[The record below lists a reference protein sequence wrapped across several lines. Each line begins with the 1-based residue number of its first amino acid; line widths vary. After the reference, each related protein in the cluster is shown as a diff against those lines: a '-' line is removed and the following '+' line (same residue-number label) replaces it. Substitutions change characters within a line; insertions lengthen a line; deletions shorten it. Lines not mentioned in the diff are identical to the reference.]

1 MEDTLIQSFKDEKC
15 DDESNLYSK
24 KCNKLLLKKEILE
37 REYLR
42 DHPDENENLYP
53 NLNDPEFN
61 VKLASKKEFNDYKYD
76 GTLHDIKSRAD
87 ELSKSPFELA
97 PHQMFIKNYLSFQT
111 PYNSL
116 LLYHQLGTGKTCSA
130 IGVTEE
136 MRSYLRDVGIT
147 KRIIIVASPNVQ
159 ENFKLQLFDERKLT
173 SVNGVW
179 KMDGCLGNKFLKEI
193 NPTNVTGIPKDK
205 IISQIKTLIDKS
217 YLFRGYEGFSNY
229 INKVSG
235 IENPNITEKQIIRN
249 LQSEFSNRMIVID
262 EVHNIRT
269 TQDNANKKVA
279 DQLTKLVQNVDN
291 IRLLLLSA
299 TPMYNSVRE
308 IIWLLNLM
316 NINDR
321 RGKIFIKDIFDNKGK
336 FKKNGEELL
345 RTKATGY
352 VSYVRGENPYTFPF
366 RVYPNIFSPKHSFN
380 ELKYPSYQM
389 NGKYIPVINRLRSLK
404 KVIYISEISKYQ
416 DFVYNIMI
424 KTLQDRLRNENDGN
438 NDIMSKFE
446 NLDSFNYTLL
456 QIPLEAL
463 IMTYP
468 AEGIEDYASKL
479 DNIRKEIYSI
489 DEELEKDDVENE
501 EAKVEVIN
509 EVEDDEKFTLK
520 EPISQNPSVKVDEE
534 EKVKIDITE
543 KPSSEGSIPSEEYD
557 ELQKG
562 GENEEIYVDTSSLT
576 GKKGLNRI
584 MNFVDSQNPKMKGS
598 FSYKS
603 LKYGRIFSPDEIGK
617 YSTKIKS
624 VCNSIANSEG
634 IVLIYSQWLDS
645 GLIPMALALEEMG
658 FTRAIGNSL
667 FENSP
672 VSPID
677 YISMKSKEETNTDA
691 FSSAKYAFITG
702 DPRLSPNNVDEI
714 NLLTGENNVNGKMA
728 KVVLIS
734 KAASEGIDLKNIRQ
748 VHILEPWYTMSRIE
762 QIIGRAVR
770 SFSHQKLPFE
780 KRNVEIFLHGTILK
794 DKDVEATDLYIYRLA
809 EYKAQQIGEVTRVL
823 KESAV
828 DCLLNTEQNNFAQEN
843 MNMKVQQEL
852 SDGQIIDEFKVGDM
866 SYSAMCDYMESCS
879 IKCVPNK
886 LINEEDIK
894 YSTYDEG
901 YIRINSEKIIQ
912 KIKNLMKE
920 SFFYKKSDLMAKLN
934 YPKAYPHVEIY
945 AALTHLI
952 TDATEIIMDKY
963 NRQGKLIN
971 IGEYYLFQPLELTNK
986 NASIYDRSVPIDYK
1000 PVAIQI
1006 NSKKTD
1012 VEPKT
1017 SINVES
1023 AKNVENKIE
1032 EEELN
1037 VLKLNQ
1043 EINNGKLVFENI
1055 KNQYETAMD
1064 YISSSSNSRLDKDF
1078 YKNMGAAIKKI
1089 NDLLL
1094 VDVADL
1100 KKFVIYHSID
1110 TLPYSEK
1117 LELLNYITSLKDT
1130 EEETIE
1136 FQIKLYFDKFLI
1148 IEKYLSGIIFY
1159 DGNIRH
1165 ILVFDKKNDIWKD
1178 ALPED
1183 ERDLS
1188 RAITEKYTV
1197 NTGKFNKEL
1206 GLISDRVFK
1215 VKDATNK
1222 RSHGTTCQQTTKSKN
1237 IGILN
1242 KLVSGEIFTKESVK
1256 PLTDIGLCAIQEILM
1271 RHFNETKPDKIWFV
1285 NPDTAK
1291 MYNL

>member
-1 MEDTLIQSFKDEKC
+1 
-15 DDESNLYSK
+15 
-24 KCNKLLLKKEILE
+24 
-37 REYLR
+37 
-42 DHPDENENLYP
+42 
-53 NLNDPEFN
+53 
-61 VKLASKKEFNDYKYD
+61 
-76 GTLHDIKSRAD
+76 
-87 ELSKSPFELA
+87 
-97 PHQMFIKNYLSFQT
+97 
-111 PYNSL
+111 
-116 LLYHQLGTGKTCSA
+116 
-130 IGVTEE
+130 
-136 MRSYLRDVGIT
+136 
-147 KRIIIVASPNVQ
+147 
-159 ENFKLQLFDERKLT
+159 
-173 SVNGVW
+173 
-179 KMDGCLGNKFLKEI
+179 
-193 NPTNVTGIPKDK
+193 
-205 IISQIKTLIDKS
+205 
-217 YLFRGYEGFSNY
+217 
-229 INKVSG
+229 
-235 IENPNITEKQIIRN
+235 
-249 LQSEFSNRMIVID
+249 
-262 EVHNIRT
+262 
-269 TQDNANKKVA
+269 
-279 DQLTKLVQNVDN
+279 
-291 IRLLLLSA
+291 
-299 TPMYNSVRE
+299 
-308 IIWLLNLM
+308 M

-345 RTKATGY
+345 RAKATGY

-380 ELKYPSYQM
+380 QLKYPSYQM
-389 NGKYIPVINRLRSLK
+389 NGKYIPATERLRSLK
-404 KVIYISEISKYQ
+404 KTIYISEISKYQ
-416 DFVYNIMI
+416 DYVYNIMI
-424 KTLQDRLRNENDGN
+424 ESLKQRLSNENDGN

-446 NLDSFNYTLL
+446 NLNSFNYTLL

-468 AEGIEDYASKL
+468 ADGVEDYASNL
-479 DNIRKEIYSI
+479 DNVRKEIYSI
-489 DEELEKDDVENE
+489 DEELEKDEDENDE
-501 EAKVEVIN
+501 EKVEATN
-509 EVEDDEKFTLK
+509 EMDNDEKFTLK
-520 EPISQNPSVKVDEE
+520 DTIQQKPSIQVDEE
-534 EKVKIDITE
+534 EEVKIDLTE
-543 KPSSEGSIPSEEYD
+543 KPSSEVSIPSEEYD

-576 GKKGLNRI
+576 GKKGLERI
-584 MNFVDSQNPKMKGS
+584 MNFVDTQNPKMKGL

-603 LKYGRIFSPDEIGK
+603 SKYGRIFSPDEIGK

-624 VCNSIANSEG
+624 VCDSIVNSEG

-667 FENSP
+667 FENSS
-672 VSPID
+672 VSPVD
-677 YISMKSKEETNTDA
+677 FMSMKTKEESESES
-691 FSSAKYAFITG
+691 FSPVKYAFITG

-780 KRNVEIFLHGTILK
+780 KRNVEIFLHGTMLK
-794 DKDVEATDLYIYRLA
+794 DIDVEATDLYIYRLA
-809 EYKAQQIGEVTRVL
+809 EYKARQIGEVTRVL

-828 DCLLNTEQNNFAQEN
+828 DCLLNTQQNNFAQEN

-852 SDGQIIDEFKVGDM
+852 SDGQMIDEFEVGDM

-886 LINEEDIK
+886 LITDEDIK
-894 YSTYDEG
+894 HSTYDEG
-901 YIRINSEKIIQ
+901 YIMINSEKIIQ
-912 KIKNLMKE
+912 KVKNLMKE

-952 TDATEIIMDKY
+952 TDASEIIMDKY

-1006 NSKKTD
+1006 KSNKT
-1012 VEPKT
+1012 
-1017 SINVES
+1017 NVDS
-1023 AKNVENKIE
+1023 RYTAKVDLEKQENKKIE
-1032 EEELN
+1032 AEEVD
-1037 VLKLNQ
+1037 VLKSNI
-1043 EINNGKLVFENI
+1043 EMNKGKLVLENI
-1055 KNQYETAMD
+1055 KIQYETALK
-1064 YISSSSNSRLDKDF
+1064 YTNSSTTDKTEKDF
-1078 YKNMGAAIKKI
+1078 YKFMGMAMKKI

-1094 VDVADL
+1094 INIEDL

-1110 TLPYSEK
+1110 TLPYNEK
-1117 LELLNYITSLKDT
+1117 IELLNYVTSLKET
-1130 EEETIE
+1130 EEETVE

-1148 IEKYLSGIIFY
+1148 IEKYLSSIIFY

-1165 ILVFDKKNDIWKD
+1165 ILVFDKRNDMWKD

-1188 RAITEKYTV
+1188 KAITEKYTV
-1197 NTGKFNKEL
+1197 NIKKFNKQL
-1206 GLISDRVFK
+1206 GLIANLVFK

-1237 IGILN
+1237 INILN
-1242 KLVSGEIFTKESVK
+1242 GLVASEIFTKESVK
-1256 PLTDIGLCAIQEILM
+1256 PLTDIGLCCLQELLM
-1271 RHFNETKPDKIWFV
+1271 RHFNETKPEKIWFV